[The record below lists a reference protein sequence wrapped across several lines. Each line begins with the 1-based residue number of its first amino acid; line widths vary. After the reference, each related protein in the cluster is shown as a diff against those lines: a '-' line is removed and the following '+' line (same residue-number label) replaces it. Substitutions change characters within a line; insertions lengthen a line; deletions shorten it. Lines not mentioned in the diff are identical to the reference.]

1 MAMSVCECVSPCVCV
16 FVCNAR
22 KTSRKM
28 RFLCGRRGASGASK
42 NYHDRRRLQ
51 ISFKISLSSIRK
63 KKNASKKV
71 CIFQIVF
78 ESLSLDCKRY
88 SWLFKFLLVN
98 RTIKG
103 YFL

>member
-1 MAMSVCECVSPCVCV
+1 MSVCGCVCLCV
-16 FVCNAR
+16 MLVKLLEKCAFYVGGVGRQGLLRTITIAADC
-22 KTSRKM
+22 
-28 RFLCGRRGASGASK
+28 RFHLK
-42 NYHDRRRLQ
+42 HLLVL
-51 ISFKISLSSIRK
+51 FE

-71 CIFQIVF
+71 CVFQIVF

-88 SWLFKFLLVN
+88 SWLFKILLVY